1 MEINL
6 RIILEKPTAGVVFG
20 IQQGSGHTYETIQKQ
35 KSQGED
41 LTFEFNIKLKSQ
53 TDELPVFVGA
63 MTQGPP
69 KERFVYIDIGTAA
82 GQFDSIWSRR
92 LKIPLKSITWELL
105 HQYEA
110 AHGAVLEVRVP
121 GTGKDGSPNCA
132 SVKLQEGWKL
142 IKQ

>member
-1 MEINL
+1 MEITL
-6 RIILEKPTAGVVFG
+6 RIILEKPTADVVFG
-20 IQQGSGHTYETIQKQ
+20 VQQGSGHNYVTIQKQ
-35 KSQGED
+35 LSQGEN
-41 LTFEFNIKLKSQ
+41 LTFEVSVKLKSK
-53 TDELPVFVGA
+53 TDEMPVFLGLA
-63 MTQGPP
+63 AQGPP

-92 LKIPLKSITWELL
+92 LKIPLKSITWELIEQL
-105 HQYEA
+105 EA
-110 AHGAVLEVRVP
+110 SPQSFLEVRVP